1 MNQSKLNKTY
11 KIIVVIIFSAVIF
24 SPFFIGLFQKD
35 KKISGVE
42 NRALTKFPKIN
53 FTVHDIQKFPKSF
66 DSYYLDHFGLRDWL
80 IKNYKMAKYNLGDS
94 PSNDVTLGKEGW
106 MFLGSI
112 KNNYNNYAD
121 PMGDVRNKNLFTEN
135 QLKTFAINM
144 SFLNDWLQ
152 KKGIKYFFVIAPN
165 KHTIY
170 FDKLP
175 GYITKEKTYSSTD
188 QLVEYLKKNTD
199 ISVIDLRK
207 NLLEAK
213 KDNQLYLKTD
223 THWNHNAANI
233 AQYEI
238 MMEIKKF
245 FKNLIMPELFQ
256 IKPKYGRGGDLALF
270 TTGIDSFKEL
280 RPQPVFIDNQQ
291 PVLILDNPND
301 YKRFSY
307 SSRTGDLKAL
317 IYRDSFFDILVP
329 YFSRKLKYSTYISE
343 KLTYPSLKMQINL
356 KKPDIVIEEWV
367 ERTLPYTPTFKQY
380 FENNEVNRHLFIDSN
395 KIIFKDRIRDLIVNE
410 DIKVIRQKKTR
421 LQVVS
426 IGNDPIITFPKL
438 PFKKDKS
445 YIVYIKMNS
454 SVQSTLQLFY
464 SDINETGYPFSEKNS
479 ILKAINLGNNEFYIL
494 LKKNN
499 LGKNLRLDPIS
510 GKGKIKI
517 KAIEIKEVDKNYFN
531 TGDYTQNQIKPKK

>member
-1 MNQSKLNKTY
+1 MNKSKLNNLY
-11 KIIVVIIFSAVIF
+11 KIIVVSILILTIFT
-24 SPFFIGLFQKD
+24 PFFLGILQKD
-35 KKISGVE
+35 KKISSIE
-42 NRALTKFPKIN
+42 KRELMPFPEINFNKDQLKKFPKL
-53 FTVHDIQKFPKSF
+53 F
-66 DSYYLDHFGLRDWL
+66 DSYYLDHFGLRDLL
-80 IKNYKMAKYNLGDS
+80 IKYYKQIKLKIGDS
-94 PSNDVTLGKEGW
+94 PSNHVTLGKEGW

-112 KNNYNNYAD
+112 KSGYNNYSD
-121 PMGDVRNKNLFTEN
+121 PMGDVRNKNLFSQLELQNFAEN
-135 QLKTFAINM
+135 I
-144 SFLNDWLQ
+144 SFLNNWLR

-175 GYITKEKTYSSTD
+175 EYITKTNNYSCTD
-188 QLVEYLKKNTD
+188 QLVDYLKAKTD
-199 ISVIDLRK
+199 IAVIDLRK
-207 NLLEAK
+207 SLLEAK
-213 KDNQLYLKTD
+213 KDNQLYFKTD

-238 MMEIKKF
+238 MMEIKKHF
-245 FKNLIMPELFQ
+245 PSLIMPELFQ
-256 IKPKYGRGGDLALF
+256 LKTKYGEGGDLAIF
-270 TTGIDSFKEL
+270 TGLDNFKDLCPE
-280 RPQPVFIDNQQ
+280 PVFWEKQ
-291 PVLILDNPND
+291 PPDLIKNNPND

-367 ERTLPYTPTFKQY
+367 ERTLPHTPTFKQY
-380 FENNEVNRHLFIDSN
+380 YEKQKIN
-395 KIIFKDRIRDLIVNE
+395 KLLSTVPNKTIFKDRMKDLIVNE
-410 DIKVIRQKKTR
+410 DIKVIRQKKNR
-421 LQVVS
+421 LQVVA
-426 IGNDPIITFPKL
+426 IGNDPIVTFPEL
-438 PFKKDKS
+438 PFKKDKN

-464 SDINETGYPFSEKNS
+464 SDINETGYPFSQENS
-479 ILKAINLGNNEFYIL
+479 ILKAVSIGTNELYIL
-494 LKKNN
+494 LDNNN
-499 LGKNLRLDPIS
+499 LGTNIRLDPIS

-531 TGDYTQNQIKPKK
+531 TGDYTQNQIKPEK